1 MSKRVDELPPNFRHG
16 LVYYFSCKIGKKL
29 RDRQL
34 PRSLIDQSA
43 FVVDEHRLNYKL
55 AGKGYNRLQANIS
68 VSVNA
73 LTHEL
78 T

>member
-16 LVYYFSCKIGKKL
+16 LVSYFSCKIGKKL

-55 AGKGYNRLQANIS
+55 AGKSYNRLQANIS

-73 LTHEL
+73 HAHEL